1 MCLLHLSLPKSFFLS
16 GISCPP
22 PHILCTSPPPLSP
35 SLSSFSHV
43 LLTHPAAC
51 ALPPTSFSWL
61 ILSPDPLQSTYATIM
76 TWGALSLAYATCLD
90 HLPLPGQLLLPSL
103 IRTSVLSTSLLYE
116 KWSADIT
123 CFLTFPE
130 GCWYQ
135 TGELQATQELGWAH
149 EHHGAG
155 SPRC

>member
-1 MCLLHLSLPKSFFLS
+1 
-16 GISCPP
+16 
-22 PHILCTSPPPLSP
+22 
-35 SLSSFSHV
+35 
-43 LLTHPAAC
+43 
-51 ALPPTSFSWL
+51 
-61 ILSPDPLQSTYATIM
+61 M

-103 IRTSVLSTSLLYE
+103 IWTSVLSTSLLYE
-116 KWSADIT
+116 KWSADII

-135 TGELQATQELGWAH
+135 TGELQPTQELGWAH